1 MFRLKSSAGS
11 ARVKHAYAVLSHP
24 HDCTTIKI
32 SVIHAGFPISDI
44 YQHIKGFAMHASNSK
59 SCSLNSSVRLQ
70 TLFSRFSTPTVSVLP
85 ADQVGF
91 TCSAETALCAC
102 RPIVST
108 FVERG
113 LPSEILPET
122 RSYIQTLFERYIGK
136 GLVWLRSHADA
147 EYVSSIDASLV
158 ATLADLFKARC
169 AMEDA

>member
-1 MFRLKSSAGS
+1 M
-11 ARVKHAYAVLSHP
+11 
-24 HDCTTIKI
+24 
-32 SVIHAGFPISDI
+32 
-44 YQHIKGFAMHASNSK
+44 
-59 SCSLNSSVRLQ
+59 
-70 TLFSRFSTPTVSVLP
+70 
-85 ADQVGF
+85 
-91 TCSAETALCAC
+91 
-102 RPIVST
+102 ST

-169 AMEDA
+169 ATEDA